1 MLLGVSKTLDL
12 MEVAVMNRFTKI
24 ANLHRII
31 FKQAANNQVVGPRG
45 AGAGGAVAGRS
56 AGGSAANTNPFQG
69 FAPKDPRAAP
79 QYNIHNPSPE
89 QQKLNASVA
98 NQKANAGF
106 NSKVEGLRS
115 GESGPY
121 NRVPGLSDKQRE
133 VGNYNN
139 YSQAWR
145 QGASAPTTKGVMG
158 EAINRDKADDSTV
171 ATVASSIL
179 PVGHAGLGLARGAG
193 SALEHLGTLGYQGA
207 KLGFG
212 IPTPG
217 TK

>member
-1 MLLGVSKTLDL
+1 
-12 MEVAVMNRFTKI
+12 MNRFTKI

-45 AGAGGAVAGRS
+45 AGGAAAGRS
-56 AGGSAANTNPFQG
+56 TGGPAANTSPFQG

-89 QQKLNASVA
+89 QQRLNASFA
-98 NQKANAGF
+98 KQKADTGF

-121 NRVPGLSDKQRE
+121 NGIPGLSDKQRE
-133 VGNYNN
+133 MGNYNN

-145 QGASAPTTKGVMG
+145 QGASAPTTQGATG
-158 EAINRDKADDSTV
+158 EAIKRDKADD
-171 ATVASSIL
+171 ATASMIASSIL
-179 PVGHAGLGLARGAG
+179 PVSHAGLGLARGAG

-207 KLGFG
+207 KLGLG

-217 TK
+217 AK